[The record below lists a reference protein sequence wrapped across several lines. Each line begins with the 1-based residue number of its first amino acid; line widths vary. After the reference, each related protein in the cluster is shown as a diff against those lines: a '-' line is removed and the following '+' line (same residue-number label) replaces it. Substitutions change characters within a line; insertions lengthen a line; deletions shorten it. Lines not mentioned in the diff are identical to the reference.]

1 MAMKNKEK
9 YDLSK
14 LKTDSA
20 SCGGKIKRIMVYEE
34 TSSGIK
40 NLFEKQYT
48 PPVYPY
54 ELLLDF
60 ANWLE
65 QEYKPQILDD
75 EKEYLSAV
83 IKPFRKDVKYIEK
96 SYFLSDLGHR
106 EYIRIYLQNYE
117 ILSLPSFEATT
128 MYKSI
133 ELNKH
138 YTLEELG
145 L

>member
-1 MAMKNKEK
+1 MKNKEK
-9 YDLSK
+9 YNLDT
-14 LKTDSA
+14 LKTDSL
-20 SCGGKIKRIMVYEE
+20 SCGGKIKRMMVYEE

-54 ELLLDF
+54 ELLVDF

-65 QEYKPQILDD
+65 QEYEPKILDEK

-83 IKPFRKDVKYIEK
+83 IKPFRKKVKYIEK
-96 SYFLSDLGHR
+96 RFWTPNLEYLS
-106 EYIRIYLQNYE
+106 IRLKNNE
-117 ILSLPSFEATT
+117 FFAFPNFKKGK
-128 MYKSI
+128 MYKGM
-133 ELNKH
+133 EHDKY

>member
-1 MAMKNKEK
+1 MKNKEK

-20 SCGGKIKRIMVYEE
+20 SCDGKIKCMMVYEE

-40 NLFEKQYT
+40 KLFEKQYT
-48 PPVYPY
+48 PLVYPY
-54 ELLLDF
+54 ELLIDF

-65 QEYKPQILDD
+65 EEYDPKILDEK

-83 IKPFRKDVKYIEK
+83 IKPFRKKVKYIEK
-96 SYFLSDLGHR
+96 RFWTPNLEYLS
-106 EYIRIYLQNYE
+106 IRLKNNEFFAFPNFKKGKMCKGMEHDKY
-117 ILSLPSFEATT
+117 
-128 MYKSI
+128 
-133 ELNKH
+133 

>member
-1 MAMKNKEK
+1 MKNKDK
-9 YDLSK
+9 YNLNT

-20 SCGGKIKRIMVYEE
+20 SCGGKIKRMMVYEE

-40 NLFEKQYT
+40 KLFEKQYT

-54 ELLLDF
+54 ELLVDF

-65 QEYKPQILDD
+65 TEYKPQILDD
-75 EKEYLSAV
+75 VEKAYLSAV
-83 IKPFRKDVKYIEK
+83 IKPFRKDIEYIEK
-96 SYFLSDLGHR
+96 RIFSTGA
-106 EYIRIYLQNYE
+106 EYIRIYLTEDETVNF
-117 ILSLPSFEATT
+117 PNFKRGT
-128 MYKSI
+128 MYKRMKT
-133 ELNKH
+133 NKE

>member
-1 MAMKNKEK
+1 MKNKEK
-9 YDLSK
+9 YNLDT
-14 LKTDSA
+14 LKTDSL
-20 SCGGKIKRIMVYEE
+20 SCGGKIKRMMVYEE

-54 ELLLDF
+54 ELLVDF

-65 QEYKPQILDD
+65 QEYEPKILDEK

-83 IKPFRKDVKYIEK
+83 IKPFRKNIKYIAKYTFSTEA
-96 SYFLSDLGHR
+96 
-106 EYIRIYLQNYE
+106 EYVKICLNCNDYIVFPNFKRG
-117 ILSLPSFEATT
+117 T
-128 MYKSI
+128 MYKGMKT
-133 ELNKH
+133 NKE

>member
-1 MAMKNKEK
+1 MKNKEK
-9 YDLSK
+9 YNLNT

-20 SCGGKIKRIMVYEE
+20 SCDGKIKRMMVYEE

-40 NLFEKQYT
+40 KLFEKQYT

-54 ELLLDF
+54 ELLVDF

-65 QEYKPQILDD
+65 TEYKPPILDD
-75 EKEYLSAV
+75 VEKAYLSAI
-83 IKPFRKDVKYIEK
+83 IKPFRKAVRSITKRKNNE
-96 SYFLSDLGHR
+96 G
-106 EYIRIYLQNYE
+106 YE
-117 ILSLPSFEATT
+117 WLIIIVEDNNPLVLPGFKKGT
-128 MYKSI
+128 MYKGMHVHK
-133 ELNKH
+133 E

>member
-1 MAMKNKEK
+1 MKNKEK
-9 YDLSK
+9 YNLNT

-20 SCGGKIKRIMVYEE
+20 SCGGKIKRMMVYEK

-40 NLFEKQYT
+40 ELFKKQYT
-48 PPVYPY
+48 PLVYPY
-54 ELLLDF
+54 ELLIDF

-65 QEYKPQILDD
+65 QEYEPKILDEK

-83 IKPFRKDVKYIEK
+83 IKPFRKDVRSITKQKNNEGYEW
-96 SYFLSDLGHR
+96 L
-106 EYIRIYLQNYE
+106 RIIVEDNNPLV
-117 ILSLPSFEATT
+117 LPGFKKET
-128 MYKSI
+128 MYKGMHAYK
-133 ELNKH
+133 E

>member
-1 MAMKNKEK
+1 MKNKEK
-9 YDLSK
+9 YNLDT
-14 LKTDSA
+14 LKTDSL
-20 SCGGKIKRIMVYEE
+20 SCGGKIKRMMVYEE

-54 ELLLDF
+54 ELLVDF

-65 QEYKPQILDD
+65 TEYKPQILNDV
-75 EKEYLSAV
+75 EKAYLSAV
-83 IKPFRKDVKYIEK
+83 IKPFRDRVISIEK
-96 SYFLSDLGHR
+96 RLFSGER
-106 EYIRIYLQNYE
+106 EY
-117 ILSLPSFEATT
+117 LSFRMHDWETIALPFFTKGT
-128 MYKSI
+128 MYRGMEVYRK
-133 ELNKH
+133 

>member
-1 MAMKNKEK
+1 MKNKEK
-9 YDLSK
+9 YDLNT

-20 SCGGKIKRIMVYEE
+20 SRGGRIKRMMVYEE

-54 ELLLDF
+54 ELLIDF

-65 QEYKPQILDD
+65 EEYVPKILDEK

-83 IKPFRKDVKYIEK
+83 IKPFRKKVKYIEK
-96 SYFLSDLGHR
+96 RFWTPNLEYLS
-106 EYIRIYLQNYE
+106 IRLKNNE
-117 ILSLPSFEATT
+117 FFAFPNFKKGK
-128 MYKSI
+128 MYKGM
-133 ELNKH
+133 EHDKY